1 MYAELGEEDVL
12 YGLWKRRCVT
22 EDTRL
27 ALGQLQHGFLEEAQN
42 TLLDALAKDW
52 KAGEAHTSASTAFT
66 VPEPQCSEGF
76 APGVGH
82 QPFFRASFCNGRAL
96 SAQL

>member
-27 ALGQLQHGFLEEAQN
+27 ALGQLQHGFLEDAQN

-52 KAGEAHTSASTAFT
+52 KAGEAPTSASSSAAFT
-66 VPEPQCSEGF
+66 VPEPQC
-76 APGVGH
+76 
-82 QPFFRASFCNGRAL
+82 
-96 SAQL
+96 